1 MGSPFLD
8 PESLDPEMLGSI
20 LGQGA
25 LGSDSLGTESLDP
38 DSLGGTLSPPHMS
51 GNAFSNALLQLRNN
65 GTADSMERPKRGG
78 GLNAK
83 PGATNKESGSE
94 KPWHMKVKNT

>member
-38 DSLGGTLSPPHMS
+38 DSLGGTLFPPPHMS
-51 GNAFSNALLQLRNN
+51 GNAFSNALLQLRNS
-65 GTADSMERPKRGG
+65 GMADSRERPKRGG

-83 PGATNKESGSE
+83 PGATNKQSG
-94 KPWHMKVKNT
+94 